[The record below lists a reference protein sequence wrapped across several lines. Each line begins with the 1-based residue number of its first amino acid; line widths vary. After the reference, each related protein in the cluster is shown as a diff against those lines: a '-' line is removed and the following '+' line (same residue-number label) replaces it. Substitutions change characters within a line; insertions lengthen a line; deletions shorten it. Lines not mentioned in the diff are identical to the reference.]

1 MVAER
6 STPSARVK
14 ALSSTKTPVEAT
26 HPNTFHHLQDSD
38 TECGTDDAALSAKC
52 TRDVLSSAGS
62 QQLTYLMT
70 TLSVSI
76 PRT

>member
-38 TECGTDDAALSAKC
+38 KEMWSAYRRCCSLGKVHMQEMSCLQQAANS
-52 TRDVLSSAGS
+52 
-62 QQLTYLMT
+62 
-70 TLSVSI
+70 
-76 PRT
+76 